1 MTKTHGAWIWYEL
14 MTPDPEGAKAFY
26 EAVVGWAMTTGHN
39 GDDNYGFIA
48 NADGGMTGGM
58 LRLAPEMIEHG
69 ARPGWLGYSGV
80 DDVDAMVG
88 QVTTAGGRV
97 LMAPFDIAMAGR
109 VALVADCCGAPFYI
123 MKPTPQPDGGEST
136 AFSPSL
142 LGRCGWNELCAG
154 DVDHAVAF
162 YTGLFGW
169 TLGEPMDMGEH
180 GKYHFPAHDG
190 VAFGGM
196 MKAMAHM
203 GPPHWNHYFR
213 VADIDVAKAAAEAN
227 GGTVAVG
234 PMQVPGG
241 DWVIM
246 GADPQGA
253 FFALVGARAG

>member
-1 MTKTHGAWIWYEL
+1 M
-14 MTPDPEGAKAFY
+14 
-26 EAVVGWAMTTGHN
+26 
-39 GDDNYGFIA
+39 
-48 NADGGMTGGM
+48 
-58 LRLAPEMIEHG
+58 
-69 ARPGWLGYSGV
+69 
-80 DDVDAMVG
+80 DATVG